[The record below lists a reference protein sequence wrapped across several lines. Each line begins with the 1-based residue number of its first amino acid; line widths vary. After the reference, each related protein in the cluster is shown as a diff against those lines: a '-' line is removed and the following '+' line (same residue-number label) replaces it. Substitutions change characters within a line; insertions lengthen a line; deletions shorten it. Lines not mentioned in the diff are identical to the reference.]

1 MYSEILAPMVNPTTS
16 WFSVIS

>member
-1 MYSEILAPMVNPTTS
+1 MYSEILAPMVNSTTS